1 MPRINMGPVSI
12 DLKSF
17 EPNLDLVRKAV
28 ANFKPRD
35 RIML

>member
-1 MPRINMGPVSI
+1 MPRINMGTVSI
-12 DLKSF
+12 GLKSS

-28 ANFKPRD
+28 ANVKPRD